1 MMLYS
6 VSLFIVWF
14 RLGAAGFADRRSN
27 LLFGFGSSAACIA
40 FLKALTTNSL
50 TSSDFAM
57 VLFLLS
63 AVAVTVLRRPVS
75 APQLSTAAP
84 RELQLTE

>member
-1 MMLYS
+1 MMLYT
-6 VSLFIVWF
+6 VSLFVIWF
-14 RLGAAGFADRRSN
+14 RMGAAGMSSQVSN
-27 LLFGFGSSAACIA
+27 RLFGFGSSAACIA

-63 AVAVTVLRRPVS
+63 AAAVTMLRQ
-75 APQLSTAAP
+75 PQQ
-84 RELQLTE
+84 LQADIYAH